1 MKSFA
6 VVLCLVAVAA
16 ARPGAE
22 YPANVHPAICPNY
35 PFCKPTLNALPA
47 ANDFVEAG
55 KALVTKWQH
64 ILPQPILHPAID
76 YSAHQA
82 AEAKQMALMGLNPG
96 TIAHSAEVDRVRQA
110 EQDLLAFQAAFY

>member
-1 MKSFA
+1 
-6 VVLCLVAVAA
+6 LCLVAVAA

-22 YPANVHPAICPNY
+22 YPANLHPSLCINY
-35 PFCKPTLNALPA
+35 PFCGPTPGTVPTLNALPA